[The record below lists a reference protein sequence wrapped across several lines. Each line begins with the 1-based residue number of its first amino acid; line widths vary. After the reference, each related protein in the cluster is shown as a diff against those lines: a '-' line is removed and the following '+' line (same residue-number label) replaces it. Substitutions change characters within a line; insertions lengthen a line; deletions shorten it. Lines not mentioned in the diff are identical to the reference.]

1 MLTPLDLETRTF
13 VKKFGKYKAEEVD
26 EFMTAL
32 RIEYE
37 KLYKENLALK
47 DKVTMLSDAIKQ
59 YKSME
64 DTLQS
69 AIIVAQNT
77 GEEVKR
83 NAYIKAENIVN
94 EAELK
99 ASTLISDAGKEVTR
113 INYQYE
119 EMKRSVEIYRAKM
132 VSLISSQMDILKGF
146 DTDDVEAEIAH
157 EPFDVPEFTENKAVD
172 TEVPEIDV
180 EEVIEKIKRDTMELP
195 KIVMNENGEYVP
207 AEETE

>member
-13 VKKFGKYKAEEVD
+13 TKKFGKYKAEEVD

-47 DKVTMLSDAIKQ
+47 DKVSMLSDAIKQ

-83 NAYIKAENIVN
+83 NAYTKAENIIN
-94 EAELK
+94 DAELK

-113 INYQYE
+113 INYQFE

-132 VSLISSQMDILKGF
+132 VSLISAQMDILKGF
-146 DTDDVEAEIAH
+146 DPSDIEAELAH
-157 EPFDVPEFTENKAVD
+157 EPFDMPEIKEEPAKEA
-172 TEVPEIDV
+172 EVPEIDV

-207 AEETE
+207 ADEIE

>member
-13 VKKFGKYKAEEVD
+13 TKKFGKYKAEEVD

-47 DKVTMLSDAIKQ
+47 DKVAMLSDAIKQ

-83 NAYIKAENIVN
+83 NAYTKAENIIN
-94 EAELK
+94 DAELK

-113 INYQYE
+113 INYQFE

-146 DTDDVEAEIAH
+146 DPSDIEAELVH
-157 EPFDVPEFTENKAVD
+157 EPFDMPEIKEEPAKEA
-172 TEVPEIDV
+172 EVPEIDV

-207 AEETE
+207 ADEIE

>member
-47 DKVTMLSDAIKQ
+47 DKVSMLSDAIKQ

-83 NAYIKAENIVN
+83 NAYTKAENIVN
-94 EAELK
+94 DAELK

-113 INYQYE
+113 INYQFE

-146 DTDDVEAEIAH
+146 DPSDIEAELAH
-157 EPFDVPEFTENKAVD
+157 EPFDMPEIKEEPAKEA
-172 TEVPEIDV
+172 EVPEIDV

-207 AEETE
+207 ADEIE

>member
-13 VKKFGKYKAEEVD
+13 TKKFGKYKSEEVD

-47 DKVTMLSDAIKQ
+47 DKVSMLSDAIKQ

-83 NAYIKAENIVN
+83 NAYTKAENIIN
-94 EAELK
+94 DAELK

-113 INYQYE
+113 INYQFE

-132 VSLISSQMDILKGF
+132 VSLISAQMDILKGF
-146 DTDDVEAEIAH
+146 DPSDIEAELAH
-157 EPFDVPEFTENKAVD
+157 EPFDMPEIKEEPAKEA
-172 TEVPEIDV
+172 EVPEIDV

-207 AEETE
+207 ADEIE

>member
-13 VKKFGKYKAEEVD
+13 TKKFGKYKAEEVD

-47 DKVTMLSDAIKQ
+47 DKVSMLSDAIKQ

-83 NAYIKAENIVN
+83 NAYTKAENIIN
-94 EAELK
+94 DAELK

-113 INYQYE
+113 INYQFE

-146 DTDDVEAEIAH
+146 DPSDIETELVH
-157 EPFDVPEFTENKAVD
+157 EPFDMPEIKEEPVKEA
-172 TEVPEIDV
+172 EVPEIDV

-207 AEETE
+207 ADEIE

>member
-13 VKKFGKYKAEEVD
+13 TKKFGKYKAEEVD

-47 DKVTMLSDAIKQ
+47 DKVSMLSDAIKQ

-83 NAYIKAENIVN
+83 NAYTKAENIIN
-94 EAELK
+94 DAELK

-113 INYQYE
+113 INYQFE

-132 VSLISSQMDILKGF
+132 VSLISSQMDILKSF
-146 DTDDVEAEIAH
+146 DPSDIEAELAH
-157 EPFDVPEFTENKAVD
+157 EPFDMPEIKEEPAKEA
-172 TEVPEIDV
+172 EVPEIDV

-207 AEETE
+207 ADEIE

>member
-13 VKKFGKYKAEEVD
+13 TKKFGKYKAEEVD

-47 DKVTMLSDAIKQ
+47 DKVSMLSDAIKQ

-83 NAYIKAENIVN
+83 NAYTKAENIIN
-94 EAELK
+94 DAELK

-113 INYQYE
+113 INYQFE

-146 DTDDVEAEIAH
+146 DPSDIENEIAH
-157 EPFDVPEFTENKAVD
+157 EPFDMPEIKEEPAKEA
-172 TEVPEIDV
+172 EVPEIDV

-207 AEETE
+207 ADEIE

>member
-13 VKKFGKYKAEEVD
+13 TKKFGKYKAEEVD

-47 DKVTMLSDAIKQ
+47 DKVAMLSDAIKQ

-77 GEEVKR
+77 GEEVQR
-83 NAYIKAENIVN
+83 NAYNKAENLIN
-94 EAELK
+94 DAELK

-113 INYQYE
+113 INYQFE

-146 DTDDVEAEIAH
+146 DPSDIEAELVH
-157 EPFDVPEFTENKAVD
+157 EPFDMPEIKEEPAKEA
-172 TEVPEIDV
+172 EVPEIDV

-207 AEETE
+207 ADEIE

>member
-13 VKKFGKYKAEEVD
+13 TKKFGKYKAEEVD

-47 DKVTMLSDAIKQ
+47 DKVAMLSDAIKQ

-83 NAYIKAENIVN
+83 NAYTKAENIIN
-94 EAELK
+94 DAELK

-113 INYQYE
+113 INYQFE

-132 VSLISSQMDILKGF
+132 VSLISSQMDILKSF
-146 DTDDVEAEIAH
+146 DPSDIEAELVH
-157 EPFDVPEFTENKAVD
+157 EPFDMPEIKEEPVKEA
-172 TEVPEIDV
+172 EVPEIDV

-207 AEETE
+207 ADEIE

>member
-32 RIEYE
+32 RVEYE

-47 DKVTMLSDAIKQ
+47 DKVSMLSDAIKQ

-83 NAYIKAENIVN
+83 NAYAKAENIVN
-94 EAELK
+94 DAELK
-99 ASTLISDAGKEVTR
+99 ASTIISDAGKEVTR
-113 INYQYE
+113 INYQFE

-146 DTDDVEAEIAH
+146 DTEGINTELSHEEYNIPEYAE
-157 EPFDVPEFTENKAVD
+157 EPAKE

-207 AEETE
+207 ADEIE

>member
-13 VKKFGKYKAEEVD
+13 TKKFGKYKSEEVD

-47 DKVTMLSDAIKQ
+47 DKVSMLSDAIKQ

-83 NAYIKAENIVN
+83 NAYTKAENIVN
-94 EAELK
+94 DAELK

-113 INYQYE
+113 INYQFE

-132 VSLISSQMDILKGF
+132 VSLISAQMDILKGF
-146 DTDDVEAEIAH
+146 DPSDIEAELAH
-157 EPFDVPEFTENKAVD
+157 EPFDMPEIKEEPAKEA
-172 TEVPEIDV
+172 EVPEIDV

-207 AEETE
+207 ADEIE

>member
-13 VKKFGKYKAEEVD
+13 TKKFGKYKAEEVD

-47 DKVTMLSDAIKQ
+47 DKVAMLSDAIKQ

-83 NAYIKAENIVN
+83 NAYTKAENIIN
-94 EAELK
+94 DAELK

-113 INYQYE
+113 INYQFE

-146 DTDDVEAEIAH
+146 DPSDIENEIAH
-157 EPFDVPEFTENKAVD
+157 EPFDMPEIKEEPAKEA
-172 TEVPEIDV
+172 EVPEIDV

-207 AEETE
+207 ADEIE

>member
-13 VKKFGKYKAEEVD
+13 TKKFGKYKAEEVD

-47 DKVTMLSDAIKQ
+47 DKVSMLSDAIKQ

-83 NAYIKAENIVN
+83 NAYTKAENIIN
-94 EAELK
+94 DAELK

-113 INYQYE
+113 INYQFE

-146 DTDDVEAEIAH
+146 DPSDIETELVH
-157 EPFDVPEFTENKAVD
+157 EPFDMPEIKEEPAKEA
-172 TEVPEIDV
+172 EVPEIDV

-207 AEETE
+207 ADEIE

>member
-13 VKKFGKYKAEEVD
+13 TKKFGKYKAEEVD

-47 DKVTMLSDAIKQ
+47 DKVAMLSDAIKQ

-83 NAYIKAENIVN
+83 NAYTKAENIIN
-94 EAELK
+94 DAELK

-113 INYQYE
+113 INYQFE

-146 DTDDVEAEIAH
+146 DPSDIETEIVH
-157 EPFDVPEFTENKAVD
+157 EPFDMPEIKEEPAKEA
-172 TEVPEIDV
+172 EVPEIDV

-207 AEETE
+207 ADEIE